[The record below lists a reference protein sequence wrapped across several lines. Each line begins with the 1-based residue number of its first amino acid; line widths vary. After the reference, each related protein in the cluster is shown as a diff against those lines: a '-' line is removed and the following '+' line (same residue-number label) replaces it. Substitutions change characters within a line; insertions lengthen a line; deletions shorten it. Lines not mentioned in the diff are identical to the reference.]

1 MKPNRKNKN
10 LQKKLSRLANAQ
22 LFILMATDPIFELPD
37 CYLDN
42 KIKLSYQPRDYQ
54 PRDYQPGDY
63 QPLDLTNYLNLDPPK
78 QIKLKYETH
87 F

>member
-1 MKPNRKNKN
+1 MHNF
-10 LQKKLSRLANAQ
+10 LYQ
-22 LFILMATDPIFELPD
+22 ATDPIFELPD

-42 KIKLSYQPRDYQ
+42 KIKLSYQPRDYQPRDYQ

-78 QIKLKYETH
+78 QIKSKYDFDHRRVPMRPT
-87 F
+87 